1 MWKENNTHK
10 KNYHKYLDLLT
21 NTILRPMLIKSL
33 IFELKL
39 VKRNFIAFSKY
50 GETESKLSLA
60 KLLKLEKNIFGVIIM
75 EEACKE
81 SALLHTSWHVSTKI
95 REVVA
100 AQAY

>member
-1 MWKENNTHK
+1 
-10 KNYHKYLDLLT
+10 
-21 NTILRPMLIKSL
+21 MLIKSL
-33 IFELKL
+33 IFEFEDCW
-39 VKRNFIAFSKY
+39 RNFVISKY
-50 GETESKLSLA
+50 GETESKLRLA